1 MEVYSLYVSKADRKL
16 LIGPKRD
23 DWWLSKKNKEDI
35 LKYGIIQYSPSYYL
49 GVDRKILREKA
60 KEIKQEWI
68 KDAEKRLRQFT
79 YLKIIT
85 KYK

>member
-1 MEVYSLYVSKADRKL
+1 MELFNLRF
-16 LIGPKRD
+16 
-23 DWWLSKKNKEDI
+23 NKEDAVLLIEPKKQWPLYKHQKDEI
-35 LKYGIIQYSPSYYL
+35 LKNGIIQFNDCTYL

-68 KDAEKRLRQFT
+68 KDAEERLRQFT

>member
-1 MEVYSLYVSKADRKL
+1 M
-16 LIGPKRD
+16 
-23 DWWLSKKNKEDI
+23 
-35 LKYGIIQYSPSYYL
+35 KYGIIKYSPSYYL

-68 KDAEKRLRQFT
+68 KDAEERLRQFT

>member
-1 MEVYSLYVSKADRKL
+1 MELYGLYFSKRERKL
-16 LIGPKRD
+16 LIRPKQD
-23 DWWLSKKNKEDI
+23 CWILTKKNREDI
-35 LKYGIIQYSPSYYL
+35 LQYGIIQYSPSIYL

-68 KDAEKRLRQFT
+68 KDAEERLRKFT